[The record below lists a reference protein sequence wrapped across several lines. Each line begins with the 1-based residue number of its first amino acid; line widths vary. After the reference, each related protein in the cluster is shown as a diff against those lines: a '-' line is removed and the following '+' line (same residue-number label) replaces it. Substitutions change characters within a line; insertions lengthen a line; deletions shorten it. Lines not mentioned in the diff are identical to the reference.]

1 MNVLVK
7 QHGRVSIITINRPKA
22 KNAVDRET
30 SRNLTEA
37 FKKFDEDPESDVA
50 ILTGSEGIFC
60 AGADLKALSSGKGN
74 KIRKDGDGPMG
85 PTRLLLSKPTIAA
98 VEGYAVAGGL
108 ELAIWCD
115 LRVAAENAIFG
126 VYCRRWGVNH
136 GEKNNFSNPSG
147 KQGDFKRS

>member
-30 SRNLTEA
+30 SRNLIEA

-60 AGADLKALSSGKGN
+60 ADAAISAYILKSLL
-74 KIRKDGDGPMG
+74 
-85 PTRLLLSKPTIAA
+85 PTSKFIFESLGWILSKLTKSK
-98 VEGYAVAGGL
+98 EK
-108 ELAIWCD
+108 D
-115 LRVAAENAIFG
+115 LSVLLT
-126 VYCRRWGVNH
+126 
-136 GEKNNFSNPSG
+136 
-147 KQGDFKRS
+147 